1 MSNVFVMPQ
10 IYKVF
15 IKNKAL
21 LLIENKDLGKNIHS
35 VAEIDELL
43 VELDQIE
50 ASELQVK
57 VKNICTTWTLFK
69 NKFKLL
75 KAGGGIVYNEK
86 GELLVIDRLGYWDLP
101 KGKKDKGEKMK
112 ACAIREVQ
120 EETGIQELEIV
131 GKKQITYHT
140 YFCKW
145 TKRDVLKKCYWYKM
159 KTSSSE
165 MLIPQT
171 EEDITS
177 VFWLPKDRF
186 SEFKSR
192 SYTSIASLSLEGIG

>member
-1 MSNVFVMPQ
+1 MPQ

-21 LLIENKDLGKNIHS
+21 LLIENKEFGKKVDSSTKIQQILEDLEQSK
-35 VAEIDELL
+35 DPQLL
-43 VELDQIE
+43 
-50 ASELQVK
+50 VK
-57 VKNICTTWTLFK
+57 VKNIYKTWNTFK
-69 NKFKLL
+69 DKFALI

-86 GELLVIDRLGYWDLP
+86 GELLVIDRLGFWDLP

-120 EETGIQELEIV
+120 EETGIQDLEII
-131 GKKQITYHT
+131 GEKTITYHT

-165 MLIPQT
+165 VLIPQT
-171 EEDITS
+171 EEDITD
-177 VFWLPKDRF
+177 VFWLPQNRIP
-186 SEFKSR
+186 EFRER
-192 SYTSIASLSLEGIG
+192 SYHSISSLFQEEIN